1 MALRV
6 LTRALGSLSLT
17 PRIAVTPGLGL
28 LPAVQVM
35 NSVFLTLPSGSMSP
49 PCRPILTSVALSAKF
64 VSWKSRTKY
73 TVMPVKMRKS
83 GGRNHTGA
91 GNVHSNRGPSIQC

>member
-6 LTRALGSLSLT
+6 LTRALSSLSLT
-17 PRIAVTPGLGL
+17 PRIAVAPGNL
-28 LPAVQVM
+28 LPAVQVT
-35 NSVFLTLPSGSMSP
+35 NNVLLTLPSGLMSL
-49 PCRPILTSVALSAKF
+49 PCRPILTSVALSATS